1 MKYNRVF
8 LLLFFGITTFNL
20 WSQTPIE
27 AKNLLELAS
36 KKMKSYDNIQFEFN
50 YVLNNSIEKINQES
64 SGKVTVSGEK
74 YKLIFMD
81 AIQLFDGS
89 ALYTIVPENEEITVT
104 EVNDEEDFGIN
115 PNELLQF
122 YKKGYDYQWDIS
134 QKVKGKNIQFVKLVP
149 TKDESGIKSLLVGID
164 TQLNHIYK
172 LIEVGDNGTLTTLTI
187 EHMEV
192 NGLITEDFF
201 DFNEADYIDYYIN
214 K

>member
-74 YKLIFMD
+74 YKFCL
-81 AIQLFDGS
+81 
-89 ALYTIVPENEEITVT
+89 LYTSPSPR
-104 EVNDEEDFGIN
+104 D
-115 PNELLQF
+115 
-122 YKKGYDYQWDIS
+122 S
-134 QKVKGKNIQFVKLVP
+134 
-149 TKDESGIKSLLVGID
+149 
-164 TQLNHIYK
+164 
-172 LIEVGDNGTLTTLTI
+172 
-187 EHMEV
+187 
-192 NGLITEDFF
+192 
-201 DFNEADYIDYYIN
+201 
-214 K
+214 

>member
-1 MKYNRVF
+1 MKFYKYF
-8 LLLFFGITTFNL
+8 LILIVGFIALNT
-20 WSQTPIE
+20 WAQTSIE

-36 KKMKSYDNIQFEFN
+36 KQMESYENIQFEFN
-50 YVLNNSIEKINQES
+50 YELKNSIEKINQDS
-64 SGKVTVSGEK
+64 SGKVTVSGKK
-74 YKLIFMD
+74 YKLNFLE
-81 AIQLFDGS
+81 AIQLFDGK
-89 ALYTIVPENEEITVT
+89 ALYTIVAENEEITIT
-104 EVNDEEDFGIN
+104 HEGEDEDFGIN
-115 PNELLQF
+115 PNKLLQF
-122 YKKGYDYQWDIS
+122 YKEGYDFYWDIS
-134 QKVKGKNIQFVKLVP
+134 QKVRGKNIQFVKLIP
-149 TKDESGIKSLLVGID
+149 TQDVDGIKSLLVGID